1 MPQGKPPFQN
11 SLTPLQSQKKAL
23 RGDAGRGEACS
34 VEVPSRLERHDNK
47 QGETAGAARMSGKAG
62 YERHAPRPD
71 RQNNNAARP
80 GAVREP
86 KGTPP
91 QEPRPRLS
99 HLAPTKASRAGRL
112 PEPASPTHLTPRP
125 LSQNPLAPSGPRSEL
140 LPSLQGVWPGV
151 GEGT

>member
-1 MPQGKPPFQN
+1 MPQDKPPFQN
-11 SLTPLQSQKKAL
+11 SLLTPLQSQKKAL

-80 GAVREP
+80 RRGA
-86 KGTPP
+86 GTERHP
-91 QEPRPRLS
+91 
-99 HLAPTKASRAGRL
+99 
-112 PEPASPTHLTPRP
+112 TPR
-125 LSQNPLAPSGPRSEL
+125 
-140 LPSLQGVWPGV
+140 
-151 GEGT
+151 T